1 MRKRILW
8 GKKNSMSEDP
18 FNIYEL
24 LNKKQCDNK
33 ERPCAEDSLKYPP
46 GFTPIDVTEG
56 QFKKDEGSKKEDGE
70 CSPNIHAEEKV
81 SGAKEKSTNSSLK
94 EDVGES
100 VCFGH
105 FKKSEVPRTGGSIL
119 QLIEHLVK
127 VGHTMRYSMEGCLT
141 QKAKK
146 YWVKELCV
154 KNKVNLLSLQETKI
168 ESIELLSVK
177 MCWGNFA
184 FDYVHSDSVGNSG
197 GILCVWDPRYFKKN
211 NVMVSDYFIMIRG
224 IWVPTGKNLLII
236 SVYAPQELSEKKT
249 LWDYFSLPI
258 SNWKDEVV
266 LMGDFNEVRT
276 SSERFGSVFNVQGA
290 MSFNMFISKAGL
302 EEVPPSRGVITL
314 TLDRYLSDHRP
325 ILLREINYDYGPIP
339 FRLFHYWFEVEGF
352 EKLIEDTWN
361 EAPVDDS
368 NAMNNVMKKLKYLK
382 EKIPVWSNDKKKSS
396 NNSRVLLKEELST
409 LDVIIDKGE
418 GNENVVNKRNNV
430 VNVLQ
435 DMEKLKSMEAA
446 QKAKIKWAIEE
457 DENSKYYHGILNK
470 KRSQLTI
477 CGILVEGSWI
487 DSPNIVKNEF
497 LSHFKNR
504 FDKPQQRRTQINMT
518 FPHMITADQKPDLEC
533 DVSREEIKRAVWD
546 CGIDKSPGPDGFTFG
561 FYRRFWNVIEKDVVE
576 AVRFFFNY
584 GSFPKGGN
592 SSFIA
597 LIPKKPDA
605 NMVKDFRPISLIGS
619 LYKIIAK
626 VLANCLVVVLGD
638 IVNEV
643 QSAFVAD
650 RQILDGPFILNE
662 VVQWC
667 KAKKKQAMI
676 FKVDFEKAYDS
687 VRWDYLDE
695 VLKKF
700 GFGERWCSWIQGC
713 LKSSRGSVIVNGSPT
728 KEFQFYKG
736 LKQGDP
742 LSPFL
747 FILVMESLHISFE
760 RVVDAGMFKGISLGS
775 SLHLSHLFYADDA
788 VFVGQ
793 WSNSNID
800 NIVHV
805 LQCFHQASGLRI
817 NMSKSK
823 LMGVYVNGDLVE
835 QAALKIGCATLKMPF
850 SYLGSNVGGLMYR
863 IQSWN
868 EIVDRVAARLS
879 KWKMKTLSIGGRLT
893 LLKSVLGS
901 IPIYHMSIFKVPMK
915 VLHRIES
922 VRCHFFNGSDRLEKK
937 PIWVKWKSV
946 LASKEK
952 GGLGVSS
959 LYALNRALLFKWV
972 WRFFTQDS
980 SLWARVI
987 KAIHGTDGKIG
998 KSAKS
1003 IYPSVWLDIVHE
1015 VEKLK
1020 GHGIDL
1026 MSYIQKK
1033 LGNGAN
1039 TYFWEEIWCGDV
1051 EFKKMFPRL
1060 YALEACKNLSVA
1072 SKLSQSC
1079 LDFSFRRAPRGG
1091 VEQAQLADMLSKLD
1105 GVSLVNSSDRW
1116 RWSLVGSGDFSVA
1129 SVRKLIDDKT
1139 LPEVSTKTRW
1149 IKVVPIKV
1157 NIHAWKVRLDGLPTR
1172 LNISRRGL
1180 DIDSILCPLCENAV
1194 ESSTH
1199 IFFTCRIVREIF
1211 RKVSCWW
1218 NVSFADI
1225 SSYEEW
1231 KDWIVNSRLS
1241 LKYKNLLEGVCYILW
1256 WHIWAFRNKSIFG
1269 LKNPTKA
1276 GIFDDVVSRSF
1287 YWCRSRCKASFSWID
1302 WCKNAYLVSL

>member
-1 MRKRILW
+1 MKRQQQTFKDNCWCRHRVSLSAVRMHLARHHLLNAGEFTLVEIEGVSIQFVVPETKFEEELQQANAEEDSV

-24 LNKKQCDNK
+24 LNKKQSDNK

-81 SGAKEKSTNSSLK
+81 SGAKETNVSQDAVSGQRQYLAL
-94 EDVGES
+94 
-100 VCFGH
+100 H
-105 FKKSEVPRTGGSIL
+105 RL
-119 QLIEHLVK
+119 HLALA
-127 VGHTMRYSMEGCLT
+127 GYTDDNT
-141 QKAKK
+141 
-146 YWVKELCV
+146 
-154 KNKVNLLSLQETKI
+154 
-168 ESIELLSVK
+168 
-177 MCWGNFA
+177 
-184 FDYVHSDSVGNSG
+184 
-197 GILCVWDPRYFKKN
+197 
-211 NVMVSDYFIMIRG
+211 RG

-314 TLDRYLSDHRP
+314 TLDHYLSDHRP

-352 EKLIEDTWN
+352 DKLIEDTWN

-368 NAMNNVMKKLKYLK
+368 NAMNNMIKKLKYLK
-382 EKIPVWSNDKKKSS
+382 EKIRVWSNDKKKSS
-396 NNSRVLLKEELST
+396 NNSRVLLKEELAA

-418 GNENVVNKRNNV
+418 GNEGVINKRNNV

-446 QKAKIKWAIEE
+446 QKAKIKWAIEGN
-457 DENSKYYHGILNK
+457 ENSKYYHGILNK
-470 KRSQLTI
+470 KRCQLTI
-477 CGILVEGSWI
+477 RGILVEGSWI
-487 DSPNIVKNEF
+487 DSPNIVKNKF

-504 FDKPQQRRTQINMT
+504 FDKPQQRCTQINMT
-518 FPHMITADQKPDLEC
+518 FPHMITADQKADLES
-533 DVSREEIKRAVWD
+533 DV
-546 CGIDKSPGPDGFTFG
+546 
-561 FYRRFWNVIEKDVVE
+561 FWNVIEKDVVE
-576 AVRFFFNY
+576 AVRCFFNY

-626 VLANCLVVVLGD
+626 VLANRLVVVLGD

-700 GFGERWCSWIQGC
+700 GFEERWCSWIQGC
-713 LKSSRGSVIVNGSPT
+713 LKSFRGSVIVNGSPT

-736 LKQGDP
+736 LKQGVAF
-742 LSPFL
+742 PFSVY
-747 FILVMESLHISFE
+747 FGDGKSTYLV
-760 RVVDAGMFKGISLGS
+760 FKRAWGCSVEALGW
-775 SLHLSHLFYADDA
+775 
-788 VFVGQ
+788 G
-793 WSNSNID
+793 
-800 NIVHV
+800 
-805 LQCFHQASGLRI
+805 
-817 NMSKSK
+817 
-823 LMGVYVNGDLVE
+823 
-835 QAALKIGCATLKMPF
+835 ATLKMPF
-850 SYLGSNVGGLMYR
+850 SYLGSNVGGLMSR

-959 LYALNRALLFKWV
+959 LYALNRAIVQVNLLN
-972 WRFFTQDS
+972 
-980 SLWARVI
+980 L
-987 KAIHGTDGKIG
+987 
-998 KSAKS
+998 
-1003 IYPSVWLDIVHE
+1003 YPSVWLDIVHE

-1051 EFKKMFPRL
+1051 EFKRCSLDYTHWKPV
-1060 YALEACKNLSVA
+1060 ALVL
-1072 SKLSQSC
+1072 
-1079 LDFSFRRAPRGG
+1079 
-1091 VEQAQLADMLSKLD
+1091 M
-1105 GVSLVNSSDRW
+1105 RW
-1116 RWSLVGSGDFSVA
+1116 LGDFSVA

-1139 LPEVSTKTRW
+1139 LSEVSTKTRW

-1172 LNISRRGL
+1172 LNISHRGL

-1199 IFFTCRIVREIF
+1199 ISLRCRIV
-1211 RKVSCWW
+1211 
-1218 NVSFADI
+1218 
-1225 SSYEEW
+1225 
-1231 KDWIVNSRLS
+1231 
-1241 LKYKNLLEGVCYILW
+1241 
-1256 WHIWAFRNKSIFG
+1256 
-1269 LKNPTKA
+1269 
-1276 GIFDDVVSRSF
+1276 
-1287 YWCRSRCKASFSWID
+1287 
-1302 WCKNAYLVSL
+1302 